1 MNIIEVLQIILY
13 FAGITSLVALTFVLF
28 RVFKILWPVL
38 EILAIYNKVKWILGM
53 YSQIPDV
60 IKDKAKD
67 FIKKKK

>member
-13 FAGITSLVALTFVLF
+13 FSWITALLALTFVLI

-38 EILAIYNKVKWILGM
+38 EIIAIYQKIRGIFAM

-60 IKDKAKD
+60 VKEKAKS
-67 FIKKKK
+67 FIKK